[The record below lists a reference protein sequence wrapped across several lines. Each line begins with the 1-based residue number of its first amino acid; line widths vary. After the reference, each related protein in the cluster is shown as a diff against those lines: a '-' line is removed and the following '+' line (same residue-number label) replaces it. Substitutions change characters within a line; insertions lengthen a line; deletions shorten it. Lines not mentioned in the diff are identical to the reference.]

1 MPSCPRKSAP
11 LLLLLSLLTSLP
23 LQLRRLLFTALLL
36 PALAVQAEEI
46 SPTQPAPLPENNRS
60 AVSTSP
66 VSGGPLQ
73 EEAAIPATPEQQ
85 LLQQRLEQL
94 YFDNQAA
101 TGEEPIYTAAYL
113 LDLYRKNHFN
123 PLWTNADNIHQLVS
137 AVMASSDE
145 GFIPED
151 YHLKAIIHFSSQTR
165 EQLSLAQQV
174 EGDLLLSDAMLL
186 LGHHKRFGKADPSKV
201 DEKQNLETNT
211 PRPQLVDTFLTA
223 LKTSTVRTSLEQ
235 LSPHHQAYEAL
246 KGALKHYK
254 ELANQGGWPQV
265 PMVGESLRPGAVDSR
280 VPAIRRRLAVTGEYH
295 HKGKEEGNSYS
306 GAVVEAVKTF
316 QARHHLEPDGVAGKT
331 TIAAMN
337 VTAAERVKQI
347 RVNLERTRWV
357 IHDMPS
363 SNLIVDIAGFTLQ
376 YYHDNT
382 PIWSSK
388 VMVGKPYHQTPIFR
402 STITYVVLNPTWTPT
417 PDIVKNETV
426 PSIANDPD
434 FLAKQRLRVF
444 DSNGSEVDPTTIPW
458 EQYRGRHFPY
468 TLRQDSGRDNSL
480 GLIKFLFP
488 NPYHVYLHDTP
499 SKSLFGRSQRAF
511 SHGCIRVQNP
521 LELGRLILANDSGNA
536 TTPEK
541 MDKIIASGKTTTV
554 LLKQPLPIYLMYLT
568 ANVKDGKV
576 TFKPDLYNRDARIVA
591 ALNAPPSPLKLTT
604 QVPEAKGQP
613 ANQQVRIDKGLQLVQ
628 SQDIK
633 DKNYAQD
640 PL

>member
-1 MPSCPRKSAP
+1 MPSCPRKFAP
-11 LLLLLSLLTSLP
+11 LLLLLSVLNPLP
-23 LQLRRLLFTALLL
+23 LQLRRLLFAVLLL
-36 PALAVQAEEI
+36 PALAAQAEEI
-46 SPTQPAPLPENNRS
+46 SPMQPVPVPENNRS
-60 AVSTSP
+60 LASAPP

-123 PLWTNADNIHQLVS
+123 PLWTDADNIHQLVS
-137 AVMASSDE
+137 AVMASTDE
-145 GFIPED
+145 GFIPDD
-151 YHLKAIIHFSSQTR
+151 YHLKAIIHFSSQPR

-174 EGDLLLSDAMLL
+174 GGDLLLSDAMLL

-211 PRPQLVDTFLTA
+211 PRPQLVDNFLTA
-223 LKTSTVRTSLEQ
+223 LKTGTVRTSLDQ
-235 LSPHHQAYEAL
+235 LSPHHQAYDAL
-246 KGALKHYK
+246 KEALKHYK

-265 PMVGESLRPGAVDSR
+265 PMVSESLRPGTDDSR

-337 VTAAERVKQI
+337 ITAAERVKQI

-402 STITYVVLNPTWTPT
+402 SSITYVVLNPTWTPT

-426 PSIANDPD
+426 PSIANDPE

-521 LELGRLILANDSGNA
+521 LELGRLILANDSGNV
-536 TTPEK
+536 TTPDK
-541 MDKIIASGKTTTV
+541 MDQIIASGKTTTV

-568 ANVKDGKV
+568 ASVKDGKV
-576 TFKPDLYNRDARIVA
+576 MFKPDLYNRDAGIVA

-633 DKNYAQD
+633 DKSYAQD

>member
-1 MPSCPRKSAP
+1 MLLLMPLLRTLP
-11 LLLLLSLLTSLP
+11 LLLLQILLVP
-23 LQLRRLLFTALLL
+23 MLL
-36 PALAVQAEEI
+36 PVLAVRAEEI
-46 SPTQPAPLPENNRS
+46 T
-60 AVSTSP
+60 
-66 VSGGPLQ
+66 PLQ
-73 EEAAIPATPEQQ
+73 PIPAVQGNTSSATIVPPQDGGVISGTPEQQ

-94 YFDNQAA
+94 YFDNQPA
-101 TGEEPIYTAAYL
+101 TGEEPVYTAAYL
-113 LDLYRKNHFN
+113 LDLYRKNHFT
-123 PLWTNADNIHQLVS
+123 PLWGNQDNIHQLIS
-137 AVMASSDE
+137 AIIASAEE
-145 GFIPED
+145 GFIPDD
-151 YHLKAIIHFSSQTR
+151 YHLKAITRFSNEPR

-174 EGDLLLSDAMLL
+174 EADLLLSDAMLL

-211 PRPQLVDTFLTA
+211 PRPQLADIFLGA
-223 LKTSTVRTSLEQ
+223 IKTGTVRASLEQ
-235 LSPHHQAYEAL
+235 LSPHHQAYVALKEAL
-246 KGALKHYK
+246 KQYK
-254 ELANQGGWPQV
+254 QLAGQGGWPQV
-265 PMVGESLRPGAVDSR
+265 PMVSESLRPGMQDSR

-295 HKGKEEGNSYS
+295 PKGKEEGNNYS
-306 GAVVEAVKTF
+306 GAVVEAVKAF

-331 TIAAMN
+331 TIMAMN
-337 VTAAERVKQI
+337 ISATERIKQI

-363 SNLIVDIAGFTLQ
+363 SNLIVDIAGFMLQ

-402 STITYVVLNPTWTPT
+402 SAITYIVLNPTWTPT

-426 PSIANDPD
+426 PSIVKDPE
-434 FLAKQRLRVF
+434 FLAKQRLRVY
-444 DSNGSEVDPTTIPW
+444 DSSGSEVDSTTIPW
-458 EQYRGRHFPY
+458 GQYQGRHFPY
-468 TLRQDSGRDNSL
+468 TLRQDSGRDNAL

-521 LELGRLILANDSGNA
+521 LELGRLILAHDSGNA

-541 MDKIIASGKTTTV
+541 MDQIIASGKTTTV
-554 LLKQPLPIYLMYLT
+554 ILKQPLPIYLMYLT

-576 TFKPDLYNRDARIVA
+576 LFKPDLYDRDASIVA

-613 ANQQVRIDKGLQLVQ
+613 GNQQVRIDKGLQLVQ
-628 SQDIK
+628 SQQPK
-633 DKNYAQD
+633 EKSYAQD

>member
-1 MPSCPRKSAP
+1 MLLLIPMLRSLPLLFLRILLVP
-11 LLLLLSLLTSLP
+11 LLLPVLV
-23 LQLRRLLFTALLL
+23 A
-36 PALAVQAEEI
+36 QAEESTPI
-46 SPTQPAPLPENNRS
+46 QPLPAMQGNG
-60 AVSTSP
+60 AATTSSGP
-66 VSGGPLQ
+66 GGPLQ
-73 EEAAIPATPEQQ
+73 EAGIISGTPEQQ

-94 YFDNQAA
+94 YFDNQPA
-101 TGEEPIYTAAYL
+101 TGEEPIYTAGYL
-113 LDLYRKNHFN
+113 LDLYRKNHFS
-123 PLWTNADNIHQLVS
+123 PLWTNAENIRQLIS
-137 AVMASSDE
+137 AIIASAEE
-145 GFIPED
+145 GFIPDD
-151 YHLKAIIHFSSQTR
+151 YHLKTITRFSNEPR

-174 EGDLLLSDAMLL
+174 EADLLLSDAMLL

-211 PRPQLVDTFLTA
+211 PRPQLVETFLGA
-223 LKTSTVRTSLEQ
+223 LKTGTVRASLEQ
-235 LSPHHQAYEAL
+235 LSPHHQAYLAL
-246 KGALKHYK
+246 KEALKHYK
-254 ELANQGGWPQV
+254 QIAGQGGWPQV
-265 PMVGESLRPGAVDSR
+265 PMVSESLRPGVQDSR

-295 HKGKEEGNSYS
+295 PKGKEEGNSYS
-306 GAVVEAVKTF
+306 GAVVEAVKAF

-331 TIAAMN
+331 TISAMN

-363 SNLIVDIAGFTLQ
+363 SNLIVDIAGFMLQ

-402 STITYVVLNPTWTPT
+402 SAITYIVLNPTWTIT
-417 PDIVKNETV
+417 PDIIKNETV
-426 PSIANDPD
+426 PSIVKDPG
-434 FLAKQRLRVF
+434 FLAKQRLRVL
-444 DSNGSEVDPTTIPW
+444 DSNGTEVDPATIPW
-458 EQYRGRHFPY
+458 GQYQGRYFPY
-468 TLRQDSGRDNSL
+468 TLRQDAGRDNSL

-521 LELGRLILANDSGNA
+521 LELGRLMLAHDSGNA

-541 MDKIIASGKTTTV
+541 MDQIIASGKTTTV

-576 TFKPDLYNRDARIVA
+576 LFKPDLYDRDASIFE
-591 ALNAPPSPLKLTT
+591 ALNAPPSPLQLTT

-613 ANQQVRIDKGLQLVQ
+613 ANQQVHVDKGLQLVQ
-628 SQDIK
+628 SQK
-633 DKNYAQD
+633 PKEKSYAQD